1 MTSDPSAPS
10 PAPHSRFA
18 QLAGFLMSGSFAFL
32 VDVIMTKALA
42 GFAGLPWGVSRI
54 IAIAVAMVVA
64 WACHRRLTF
73 AVRTAPTIAE
83 FIRYAGVG
91 WSAAALNYVIFLVF
105 IWVLPNYDKALAIG
119 VASIVA
125 MAYSYLGM
133 RFGVF
138 KQKS

>member
-1 MTSDPSAPS
+1 MTPDSSSSAP
-10 PAPHSRFA
+10 PRSRLA
-18 QLAGFLMSGSFAFL
+18 QLAGFLVSGSLAFL
-32 VDVIMTKALA
+32 VDVIVTKALS
-42 GFAGLPWGVSRI
+42 GFAGLPWSVSRI
-54 IAIAVAMVVA
+54 LAIAVAMVVA

-73 AVRTAPTIAE
+73 AVKTAPTMTE

-91 WSAAALNYVIFLVF
+91 WSAAALNYAVFLIF
-105 IWVLPNYDKALAIG
+105 IWLLPNYDKALAIG

-138 KQKS
+138 TQR